1 MSSFYRNVKQTQL
14 KVGVFVVIC
23 LVALFLSYS
32 WLMDWFMG
40 SKFEKYQVLFDTV
53 NTMERGNT
61 VYFRG
66 VRVGR
71 VTDLSFRHDGI
82 LVTIQVEAA
91 VNIDKEAT
99 FEIKDKD
106 MMGTKSLEIIPG
118 NHPER
123 LDPREIYRGRGL
135 PGFSDLISNVNS
147 LSEKIES
154 LVDQLDK
161 DDMFVDK
168 LDNLILNADRSL
180 ISLQH
185 LMTDINNS
193 DILRSF
199 TELHRASRSINEL
212 IADNTDNLLAML
224 DVTHN
229 TFTKIDSLVTQT
241 GQFVTFF
248 SDMMTTEDGN
258 LNKLLTDDQLYET
271 VINTTRELE
280 ILLNDIKKN
289 PRKYFKFSVF

>member
-1 MSSFYRNVKQTQL
+1 MSSFYKNVKQTQL
-14 KVGVFVVIC
+14 KVGIFVVIC
-23 LVALFLSYS
+23 LIALFLSYS

-71 VTDLSFRHDGI
+71 VTDLTFRHDGI
-82 LVTIQVEAA
+82 LVTMMVEAN
-91 VNIDKEAT
+91 VMIDKAAT

-118 NHPER
+118 NSPER
-123 LDPREIYRGRGL
+123 LDPNEIYRGRGL
-135 PGFSDLISNVNS
+135 PGFSDLISNVNA
-147 LSEKIES
+147 LSGKIES
-154 LVDQLDK
+154 LIDQLDR
-161 DDMFVDK
+161 DDQFVDK
-168 LDNLILNADRSL
+168 LDNIMLNADKSL

-193 DILRSF
+193 DLLRSF
-199 TELHRASRSINEL
+199 TELHRASKSINEL
-212 IADNTDNLLAML
+212 IANNTDNLLAML
-224 DVTHN
+224 DATQN

-241 GQFVTFF
+241 GQFVTVF
-248 SDMMTTEDGN
+248 SEMMTTEDGSI
-258 LNKLLTDDQLYET
+258 NKLLTDDKLYET
-271 VINTTRELE
+271 IINTTQELE
-280 ILLNDIKKN
+280 TLLNDIKKN
-289 PRKYFKFSVF
+289 PKKYFKFSVF